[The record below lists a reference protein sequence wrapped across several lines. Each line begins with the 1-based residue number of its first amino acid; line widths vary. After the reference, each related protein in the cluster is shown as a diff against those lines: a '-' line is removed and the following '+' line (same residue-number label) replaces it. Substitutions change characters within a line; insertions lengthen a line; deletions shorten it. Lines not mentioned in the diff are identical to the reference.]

1 MGKINITLE
10 GQSPYDPLLAK
21 APTAKPM
28 SGYVEMTL
36 PILVGGETP
45 DTVAILVHLAPT
57 DALALA
63 NQIKA
68 VVGTAER
75 WGR

>member
-1 MGKINITLE
+1 
-10 GQSPYDPLLAK
+10 
-21 APTAKPM
+21 
-28 SGYVEMTL
+28 MTL
-36 PILVGGETP
+36 PIFVGGGPP

-75 WGR
+75 WAR